1 EPNQEISGFYQGEK
15 PDNRGRYLREMQQWP
30 DDRLEDI
37 HDFIQWMFP
46 LPERSGVN
54 PRAPVLDPATIAEFR
69 TSPEMQQNLRKSFLR
84 MIGFYGLTLNATG
97 EIERA
102 VNFKSQAS
110 NWLSPGNHNHLRIT
124 RII

>member
-1 EPNQEISGFYQGEK
+1 
-15 PDNRGRYLREMQQWP
+15 
-30 DDRLEDI
+30 
-37 HDFIQWMFP
+37 
-46 LPERSGVN
+46 
-54 PRAPVLDPATIAEFR
+54 
-69 TSPEMQQNLRKSFLR
+69 

-124 RII
+124 RIIRCLRLLGLETEAQAFYVCLAGIYEEHPKKITADTFRFWKSAANNPL